1 MGIWKKRFLRLF
13 KKANLDEAGP
23 SRIDI
28 AELSS
33 LWIEKQSP
41 ESGGSEKS
49 DTPDTLC
56 GEGERDDKI
65 DDTPQ
70 LSNHEINEPKPN
82 IDLKSLIS
90 GTPAPYHEKDAGWFN
105 EKAFM
110 EILKKRVDQG
120 LPSAF
125 IMDGVGYFNLEVVTD
140 CLNTLR
146 LEAGLSELAPKEVIR
161 FSAAGF
167 RLQSH
172 KYALRFNKGE
182 PSKTYLYS
190 VPIGEMEIHQRNPPL
205 DGEGRRLK
213 SVKRLSGP

>member
-1 MGIWKKRFLRLF
+1 MGIWFNFLRLF
-13 KKANLDEAGP
+13 KKDPIDWKRP

-28 AELSS
+28 VELSS
-33 LWIEKQSP
+33 LWIEKESL
-41 ESGGSEKS
+41 ESGGSKKS
-49 DTPDTLC
+49 DNRDTL
-56 GEGERDDKI
+56 GGVRETDDKI
-65 DDTPQ
+65 DGTSQ
-70 LSNHEINEPKPN
+70 LSDHEINGPKPN
-82 IDLKSLIS
+82 IDLKSIIS
-90 GTPAPYHEKDAGWFN
+90 GTPAPCYVKEAGWFD

-120 LPSAF
+120 LTSAF
-125 IMDGVGYFNLEVVTD
+125 MMDGVGYFNLEVVTD

-161 FSAAGF
+161 FSAPEF

-205 DGEGRRLK
+205 DEDGRRLK
-213 SVKRLSGP
+213 SVKRLSAP